1 MAAPFDEARPAD
13 VEAQLD
19 RITVARSVITIMSSA
34 FPFARPNGGRSSEG
48 AKQMHAERV
57 FTTQQSR
64 GKPVDTDTVL

>member
-1 MAAPFDEARPAD
+1 
-13 VEAQLD
+13 VEAQLE
-19 RITVARSVITIMSSA
+19 RITVARSVITIMSSVKV

-64 GKPVDTDTVL
+64 DKPVGSDTGL